1 MASKGKGKGK
11 GPSHDWGKGGATWG
25 KGNFKG
31 SPAAETKGASKGSF
45 KGACFTCGKPGHRA
59 YECRARQANAVE
71 EFEDDGEE
79 IQLGGIWTVGAV
91 DEMKPKIAKRPL
103 KMPPGLKQP
112 KMESKNSFKE
122 LEVEEEF
129 EVFAV
134 DPALPLTRLS
144 SIEFNVADV
153 RKPLASAAKMVKN
166 GNRVVLDQAGSYIMN
181 KMTGECME
189 VKVKDETF
197 VFDVQFENGEQGT
210 ITLDSGAGVHVWP
223 KGRLQDVPTLPKK
236 EGLRMCAANGSEIVN
251 HGRKLI
257 KFRGNDYSRTLAES
271 KGFPRQA

>member
-1 MASKGKGKGK
+1 
-11 GPSHDWGKGGATWG
+11 
-25 KGNFKG
+25 
-31 SPAAETKGASKGSF
+31 
-45 KGACFTCGKPGHRA
+45 
-59 YECRARQANAVE
+59 
-71 EFEDDGEE
+71 
-79 IQLGGIWTVGAV
+79 V
-91 DEMKPKIAKRPL
+91 DEMKPKVAKRAL
-103 KMPPGLKQP
+103 TMPPGLEP
-112 KMESKNSFKE
+112 RKMVSKNSFKE

-181 KMTGECME
+181 KATGECME

-197 VFDVQFENGEQGT
+197 VFDVQFESGEQGT

-223 KGRLQDVPTLPKK
+223 KNKLKDAPTLPKK
-236 EGLRMCAANGSEIVN
+236 EGLKMCAANGSEIQN
-251 HGRKLI
+251 HGRKVI
-257 KFRGNDYSRTLAES
+257 KFRGNDFSKALAE
-271 KGFPRQA
+271 KQGFPRQA